1 MTVDRG
7 ELFTQNRDRL
17 FGLAYRMLGSAADA
31 DDVVQEAFL
40 RFQRADL
47 SQVDS
52 PAAFLTT
59 VTSRLAIDQL
69 RRLRMERERYIG
81 PWLPEPLVGPP
92 TAQPDEQSALAE
104 SLSLAMLVVLE
115 TLEPAERAV
124 FLLREVFEIDYGQ
137 IADTVGTSV
146 ENCRQLL
153 HRAKERI
160 AAGRVRPREASREE
174 HDRLTQQFF
183 ASCVSGDLEG
193 LKSVLAD
200 GVTSWHDGGGKLS
213 GARRPLYGAD
223 AVARFFIGITKKL
236 PPGMS
241 IVPATVNG
249 QPGVVMYGNG
259 RPTDVLQFEI
269 GGGRITGIRVQR
281 NPEKLTRIP
290 HLAGRMKDEG

>member
-1 MTVDRG
+1 MTDRG
-7 ELFTQNRDRL
+7 EIFLENRDRL

-40 RFQRADL
+40 RFQRADPD
-47 SQVDS
+47 QIAA

-59 VTSRLAIDQL
+59 VTTRLAIDQL

-92 TAQPDEQSALAE
+92 AMQADEQTALAE
-104 SLSLAMLVVLE
+104 SLSQAMLVVLE

-124 FLLREVFEIDYGQ
+124 FLLREVFEIDYDQ
-137 IADTVGTSV
+137 IAEIIGQSV
-146 ENCRQLL
+146 TNCRQLL

-160 AAGRVRPREASREE
+160 SAGRSKPRGASREE

-183 ASCVSGDLEG
+183 ASCVSGDLDG
-193 LKSVLAD
+193 LKSLLAD
-200 GVTSWHDGGGKLS
+200 DVVSVHDGGGKLS

-223 AVARFFIGITKKL
+223 AVARFFIGITKKS
-236 PPGMS
+236 PPGIS
-241 IVPATVNG
+241 LSPATVNG
-249 QPGVVMYGNG
+249 RPGVIAYEHG

-269 GGGRITGIRVQR
+269 HDGRIQAIRVQR
-281 NPEKLTRIP
+281 NPDKLSRVPRLETQTEDG
-290 HLAGRMKDEG
+290 A